1 MDDNM
6 SKLWKSDKRPSNNT
20 VMLELQRL
28 ERIIVA
34 LSIAIAEKRQKHIM
48 NDLIE
53 LNNSITELI
62 RLLIELEYQCGE

>member
-1 MDDNM
+1 M

-28 ERIIVA
+28 ERITVA

-53 LNNSITELI
+53 LNNSITELR
-62 RLLIELEYQCGE
+62 RLLIELKY

>member
-1 MDDNM
+1 M

-53 LNNSITELI
+53 LNNSITELR
-62 RLLIELEYQCGE
+62 RLLIELGY

>member
-1 MDDNM
+1 M
-6 SKLWKSDKRPSNNT
+6 SNLWESDKRPSNNT

-28 ERIIVA
+28 ERITVA

-53 LNNSITELI
+53 LNNSITELR
-62 RLLIELEYQCGE
+62 RLLIELEN

>member
-1 MDDNM
+1 M

-28 ERIIVA
+28 ERITVA

-53 LNNSITELI
+53 LNNSITELR
-62 RLLIELEYQCGE
+62 RLLIELENLYGE

>member
-1 MDDNM
+1 M
-6 SKLWKSDKRPSNNT
+6 SKLWKSDKRPNNNT

-28 ERIIVA
+28 ERITVA

-53 LNNSITELI
+53 LNNSITELR
-62 RLLIELEYQCGE
+62 RLLIELEY

>member
-1 MDDNM
+1 M

-28 ERIIVA
+28 ERITVA
-34 LSIAIAEKRQKHIM
+34 LSIAIVEKRQKHIM

-53 LNNSITELI
+53 LNNSITELR
-62 RLLIELEYQCGE
+62 RLLIELEY

>member
-1 MDDNM
+1 M

-28 ERIIVA
+28 ERITVA

-53 LNNSITELI
+53 LNNSITELR
-62 RLLIELEYQCGE
+62 RLLIELESLYGE

>member
-1 MDDNM
+1 MDDNI

-28 ERIIVA
+28 ERITVA

-53 LNNSITELI
+53 LNNSITELR
-62 RLLIELEYQCGE
+62 RLLIELEY

>member
-1 MDDNM
+1 VDDNM

-28 ERIIVA
+28 ERITVA

-53 LNNSITELI
+53 LNNSITELR

>member
-1 MDDNM
+1 M

-53 LNNSITELI
+53 LNNSITELR

>member
-1 MDDNM
+1 M

-28 ERIIVA
+28 ECITVA

-53 LNNSITELI
+53 LNNSITELR

>member
-1 MDDNM
+1 M

-28 ERIIVA
+28 ERITVA
-34 LSIAIAEKRQKHIM
+34 LSIAIAEKRRKHIM

-53 LNNSITELI
+53 LNNSITELR
-62 RLLIELEYQCGE
+62 RLLIELEY